1 MISQPTV
8 ILVDDDEAVRDAL
21 GRSLRLAGLVVDAY
35 ASGHEFLAAY
45 RPDRPGCLL
54 MDLRM
59 PGLDGLEVQKALAER
74 HISIPVIFMSGSGS
88 IRDSVEAI
96 KGGAVDFLEKPFSRT
111 LLLERIHE
119 ALARDS
125 ELRKRRQQD
134 EGIRARCASLTP
146 REKEILGLIA
156 AGNTAKETAK
166 ALGISPRTVEHH
178 RAQLLYKLQ
187 ASSLTE
193 LGVLASICLGWEE
206 LPH

>member
-8 ILVDDDEAVRDAL
+8 FLVDDDEAVRDAL

-45 RPDRPGCLL
+45 RPNRPGCLL

-59 PGLDGLEVQKALAER
+59 PGFDGLEVQKALAER
-74 HISIPVIFMSGSGS
+74 HVSIPVIFMSGSGS

-96 KGGAVDFLEKPFSRT
+96 KGGAVDFLEKPFSRS
-111 LLLERIHE
+111 LLLERVNE

-193 LGVLASICLGWEE
+193 LGVLAAICLEWEE